1 MKAKS
6 DRGDDDKRDRGDDD
20 KECSWFV
27 YGALSR
33 LLALFISMHM
43 LQLLL
48 QFGNLPVI
56 DRTSIAYDN
65 FVDRVRDA
73 PLFACH
79 LVYSLTLLSPCP
91 NDSCVSK

>member
-1 MKAKS
+1 MKTKS

-48 QFGNLPVI
+48 QFGNLQVI
-56 DRTSIAYDN
+56 DRISIA
-65 FVDRVRDA
+65 
-73 PLFACH
+73 
-79 LVYSLTLLSPCP
+79 
-91 NDSCVSK
+91 